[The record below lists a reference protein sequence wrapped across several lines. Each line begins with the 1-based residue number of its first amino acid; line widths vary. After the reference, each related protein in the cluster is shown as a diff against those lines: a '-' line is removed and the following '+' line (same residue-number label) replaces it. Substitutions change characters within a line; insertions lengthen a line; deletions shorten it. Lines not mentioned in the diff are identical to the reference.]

1 MQTFYMMV
9 GLPSSGKSFAADNI
23 PGAIIHSSNAIR
35 AEILGDVNRQD
46 QQDLVFQTLHERVMR
61 DLADG
66 KSVIYDATNT
76 NYKRRMA
83 FLRRI
88 NAMNLSCFNVCVFL
102 ATPYVDCLKGNTN
115 RERQVPESVIK
126 RMYEHFD
133 IPMMCEGWDAIWIE
147 DNGYSYPSIDDTL
160 LRLITIEHDNPH
172 HEFSIGKHCLAAWS
186 YLEGHYPNPDLVLS
200 RATLLHDFG
209 KESTKVFHN
218 GRGNPTDIAHY
229 YHHEHTSAYD
239 SFTYTTDMSD
249 EDRLKVALLVRWHM
263 WPYVVEKS
271 DNPSK
276 TLRKV
281 IQLLGE
287 DIWKQIM
294 VLHDCDLHAH

>member
-1 MQTFYMMV
+1 MIYLDNAANTPVLPEVLEAMLPWFRFDHV
-9 GLPSSGKSFAADNI
+9 GN
-23 PGAIIHSSNAIR
+23 PGSIHAQGTKARRAIEKAR
-35 AEILGDVNRQD
+35 RQI
-46 QQDLVFQTLHERVMR
+46 
-61 DLADG
+61 A
-66 KSVIYDATNT
+66 
-76 NYKRRMA
+76 
-83 FLRRI
+83 
-88 NAMNLSCFNVCVFL
+88 
-102 ATPYVDCLKGNTN
+102 
-115 RERQVPESVIK
+115 
-126 RMYEHFD
+126 
-133 IPMMCEGWDAIWIE
+133 

-160 LRLITIEHDNPH
+160 RRLITIEHDNPH

-186 YLEGHYPNPDLVLS
+186 YLGEHYPNPDLVLS

-276 TLRKV
+276 TLRRV